1 MGTQFQ
7 CLTASRAWG
16 PEAVQADSARN
27 LEAHHVVSQ
36 ARLQL
41 LRGLHR
47 PPRQREEQHVWLWK
61 PKRDPDRH
69 RTLCPQ
75 LSPSGRHCPEVVSA
89 PGTSWDLTLTLTLP
103 RTGTLPRNLS
113 LPRSLILHLSRL
125 LAWALSSAL
134 EGDHETGVAS
144 ALATSLARTLTLA
157 KALPSWGPN
166 SNV

>member
-7 CLTASRAWG
+7 RLTASRAWG

-41 LRGLHR
+41 PRGLRR
-47 PPRQREEQHVWLWK
+47 PPRPREEEHVWHGSQRGIL
-61 PKRDPDRH
+61 
-69 RTLCPQ
+69 TGTV
-75 LSPSGRHCPEVVSA
+75 PSALNSVLRGDHCPAVGSA
-89 PGTSWDLTLTLTLP
+89 PGTSRDLTIPLTLP
-103 RTGTLPRNLS
+103 RTGTLPRNLY

-125 LAWALSSAL
+125 LAWALTSAV

-144 ALATSLARTLTLA
+144 ALATSLDR
-157 KALPSWGPN
+157 P
-166 SNV
+166 

>member
-7 CLTASRAWG
+7 RLTASRAWG
-16 PEAVQADSARN
+16 PEAVQADSARH

-41 LRGLHR
+41 PRGLRR
-47 PPRQREEQHVWLWK
+47 PPRPREEQHVWPWQ

-69 RTLCPQ
+69 RPLCPQ
-75 LSPSGRHCPEVVSA
+75 LSPSGRP
-89 PGTSWDLTLTLTLP
+89 LP
-103 RTGTLPRNLS
+103 CCGFGAWNLLGPNPNPNTTRPGTLPRNLS

-125 LAWALSSAL
+125 LAWALTSAL